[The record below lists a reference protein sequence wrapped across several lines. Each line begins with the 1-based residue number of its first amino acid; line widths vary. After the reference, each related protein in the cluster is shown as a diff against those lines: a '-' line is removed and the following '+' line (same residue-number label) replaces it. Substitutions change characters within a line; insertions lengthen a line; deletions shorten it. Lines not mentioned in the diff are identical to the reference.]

1 MRAVMSKDGGVFVVD
16 TPMPA
21 GDGVLITVTNSGI
34 CGSDLHT
41 VALGKSGVII
51 GHEFGGYTEDGQ
63 LVAVRPTGECGHCRW
78 CITGAPN
85 RCAEAVSQLYGG
97 TINGGLADYAMV
109 DPVRITHMPAGTDP
123 THVGLVEPLAVAVHG
138 VTRSQIQKGHN
149 ALVIGGGSI
158 GLLAAAALIDHGV
171 EVDIVARHPHQ
182 QRAAEIIGARN
193 QRGHDYDF
201 VFDAAATQSAFD
213 MAVQAARPGG
223 TIVEYGMFW
232 DPVALN
238 NTVMLKEISIIPA
251 MFYNHAHDHNDF
263 AAAANLIA
271 RSPHIAEAV
280 VTHTFPLSDAKEAF
294 AVANNREAGAIKVHL
309 HP

>member
-97 TINGGLADYAMV
+97 TINGGLADYASIEV
-109 DPVRITHMPAGTDP
+109 VAIDALGR
-123 THVGLVEPLAVAVHG
+123 LVF
-138 VTRSQIQKGHN
+138 S
-149 ALVIGGGSI
+149 
-158 GLLAAAALIDHGV
+158 
-171 EVDIVARHPHQ
+171 
-182 QRAAEIIGARN
+182 
-193 QRGHDYDF
+193 
-201 VFDAAATQSAFD
+201 
-213 MAVQAARPGG
+213 
-223 TIVEYGMFW
+223 
-232 DPVALN
+232 
-238 NTVMLKEISIIPA
+238 TV
-251 MFYNHAHDHNDF
+251 
-263 AAAANLIA
+263 AANTPPA
-271 RSPHIAEAV
+271 AGSGQS
-280 VTHTFPLSDAKEAF
+280 VTVTVCPADLSLNATCASVGQF
-294 AVANNREAGAIKVHL
+294 TCGCIT
-309 HP
+309 